1 MQNKN
6 DERILKMR
14 ETVATKKKELE
25 LLAKPSYETNL
36 SLVIQGERYNLNV
49 ASKAVLLSL
58 LMDLVIMKVASE
70 REELL
75 KDFELSGFKIEQWIA
90 DIKTKLKML
99 DKRTKEQ
106 ELKVLEDK
114 LLTMLSEDKKIDL
127 ELDELEKMI

>member
-25 LLAKPSYETNL
+25 LLVKPSYETNL

-58 LMDLVIMKVASE
+58 LMNLVIMKVASE
-70 REELL
+70 KDELL
-75 KDFELSGFKIEQWIA
+75 KDFELSGFKLEQWIA